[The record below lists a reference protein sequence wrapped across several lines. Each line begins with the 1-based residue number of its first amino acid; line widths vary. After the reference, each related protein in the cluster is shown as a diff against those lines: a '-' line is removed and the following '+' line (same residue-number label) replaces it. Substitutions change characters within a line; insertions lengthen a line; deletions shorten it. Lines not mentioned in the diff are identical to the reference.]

1 MQDADHIVQR
11 IEPTIRG
18 LGYELWGIE
27 RNRSA
32 QSQLVR
38 IFIDAPAGIV
48 VEDCELVSAQVSD
61 LIEADELIN
70 GAYILEVSSPGVER
84 ILFQPAQWARFV
96 GEVVQVRLRSP
107 IDGRRKVVGKLLEA
121 TAETVTLQEETGPLQ
136 LRFSAI
142 ERARLVPDWSSLAAA
157 KKPTRRGSGRRNIDL
172 EEK

>member
-1 MQDADHIVQR
+1 MQDADHILQQ

-38 IFIDAPAGIV
+38 VFIDTPAGIV
-48 VEDCELVSAQVSD
+48 VEDCERVSAQVAD
-61 LIEADELIN
+61 LIDANELIL
-70 GAYILEVSSPGVER
+70 GAYTLEVSSPGVER
-84 ILFQPAQWARFV
+84 ILFQPSQWPRFV

-107 IDGRRKVVGKLLEA
+107 IDGKRKVVGKLLEA
-121 TAETVTLQEETGPLQ
+121 TAETVTLQEDTAPLQ

-157 KKPTRRGSGRRNIDL
+157 KKPTRRGSGRAKIDR
-172 EEK
+172 EAR